1 MVGASSSICAT
12 VDRESTLDSGVAGAA
27 VAVAVLSGATVGRLA
42 GNELGLVVGLGLAG
56 PILLVASGMEMVGYA
71 VGVGSEPLLSP
82 QAAVAA
88 VPSVRPNAR
97 VARTT
102 GPPGKNKPIFEST
115 VITDLL

>member
-1 MVGASSSICAT
+1 MGPMV
-12 VDRESTLDSGVAGAA
+12 
-27 VAVAVLSGATVGRLA
+27 
-42 GNELGLVVGLGLAG
+42 
-56 PILLVASGMEMVGYA
+56 LVASAMEIVGYT

-102 GPPGKNKPIFEST
+102 GPPGINRPIFEST
-115 VITDLL
+115 VITNLL